1 MAVLSKGQTFAD
13 GDDVTHTK
21 LNNLVDAATFVA
33 GASGTTDNS
42 TLEVNG
48 SGRLQVK
55 DSGITT
61 GKIGASA
68 VTTAKIAS
76 STGAS
81 DGVTFAKIQHL
92 SDMTV
97 IGNVSGG
104 ATVPAEVSI
113 LDEDTM
119 SSDSATSLAT
129 QQSIKAYVDRFI
141 GNGYVHVREEQTSGT
156 GGGTFTSGA
165 WRTRVL
171 NTESTNTI
179 SGASLSSNQVT
190 LPAGTYQV
198 YAHAPYGKGNGTSV
212 AKHQL
217 RLRDTT
223 GSTTLI
229 TGASHETPLDA
240 MTHHALLI
248 GRFTIGTSSAIELQ
262 HYTNTTGVFGKAGS
276 ITTEVYAELEI
287 QRVG

>member
-68 VTTAKIAS
+68 VTTTKIAN
-76 STGAS
+76 STS
-81 DGVTFAKIQHL
+81 TTDGVTFPKMRYL

-104 ATVPAEVSI
+104 ETTPSEVTI
-113 LDEDTM
+113 LDEDNM
-119 SSDSATSLAT
+119 ASDSDTSLAT
-129 QQSIKAYVDRFI
+129 QQSIKAYIDAQI
-141 GNGYVHVREEQTSGT
+141 AATIATTGLGINGETWADVSI
-156 GGGTFTSGA
+156 TSGA
-165 WRTRVL
+165 SRQNSNSYPIYVSVSMTDNDTVEVSNDNATWINLYGPSGDRGPCSFIVPPGLYYRV
-171 NTESTNTI
+171 
-179 SGASLSSNQVT
+179 
-190 LPAGTYQV
+190 
-198 YAHAPYGKGNGTSV
+198 
-212 AKHQL
+212 
-217 RLRDTT
+217 
-223 GSTTLI
+223 
-229 TGASHETPLDA
+229 
-240 MTHHALLI
+240 
-248 GRFTIGTSSAIELQ
+248 
-262 HYTNTTGVFGKAGS
+262 TGV
-276 ITTEVYAELEI
+276 TTI
-287 QRVG
+287 QVLS

>member
-68 VTTAKIAS
+68 ITTSKIAN
-76 STGAS
+76 STATT
-81 DGVTFAKIQHL
+81 DGITFPKMRYL

-104 ATVPAEVSI
+104 ATTPSEVTI
-113 LDEDTM
+113 LDEDDLA
-119 SSDSATSLAT
+119 SDSATSLAT
-129 QQSIKAYVDRFI
+129 QQSIKAYVDTL
-141 GNGYVHVREEQTSGT
+141 GVHSPTSYV
-156 GGGTFTSGA
+156 GG
-165 WRTRVL
+165 
-171 NTESTNTI
+171 E
-179 SGASLSSNQVT
+179 
-190 LPAGTYQV
+190 
-198 YAHAPYGKGNGTSV
+198 
-212 AKHQL
+212 
-217 RLRDTT
+217 
-223 GSTTLI
+223 STTLPNGMI
-229 TGASHETPLDA
+229 FKAGQVSVSSGTAQTVTFGTSFPNGIVSVVATLVEDTNNDRPPVK
-240 MTHHALLI
+240 
-248 GRFTIGTSSAIELQ
+248 IGTQSASAI
-262 HYTNTTGVFGKAGS
+262 TIRNTAGLTLDYNWFA
-276 ITTEVYAELEI
+276 IGY
-287 QRVG
+287 

>member
-92 SDMTV
+92 SDMTM

-104 ATVPAEVSI
+104 ATAPAEVSI
-113 LDEDTM
+113 LDEDNM
-119 SSDSATSLAT
+119 ASNSATSLAT
-129 QQSIKAYVDRFI
+129 QQSIKAYVDALAYTDNSSSGYFEI
-141 GNGYVHVREEQTSGT
+141 GGVKLCWGIEDPFSNP
-156 GGGTFTSGA
+156 A
-165 WRTRVL
+165 
-171 NTESTNTI
+171 TI
-179 SGASLSSNQVT
+179 TTPL
-190 LPAGTYQV
+190 TY
-198 YAHAPYGKGNGTSV
+198 TSV
-212 AKHQL
+212 
-217 RLRDTT
+217 
-223 GSTTLI
+223 STMFPF
-229 TGASHETPLDA
+229 ASISRNGISYNE
-240 MTHHALLI
+240 
-248 GRFTIGTSSAIELQ
+248 
-262 HYTNTTGVFGKAGS
+262 TGVFVTSSSTFKLHAAGS
-276 ITTEVYAELEI
+276 PSAVYWLTI
-287 QRVG
+287 GV